1 LTPDD
6 EAHLAAE
13 LAADTEMLQAIG
25 RRDVAAFQAFHRKF
39 NGLLY
44 VTIHRVLNDHQDT
57 EDIMQEVLVQI
68 WQKAH
73 LYEPAKGKP
82 LTWVTTM
89 ARNRAIDRIR
99 AKQRR
104 SRLNDEFE
112 LETKPLQPEFVED
125 TSDLVTTHENDKVVQ
140 SAVLELTPDQR
151 EAIQLAYFSGLT
163 QSEIGQLA
171 HLGLGQAG
179 ALWAEVDHPRRRRL
193 GGPGLGDARSEG
205 IDQHDHARP
214 AAKRAVVNAPIAAF
228 GEIARVPSVQRQL
241 ATLRRAPDHAERRAL
256 GDEFGEQADDIDAHG
271 AARNTVRVVAGG

>member
-1 LTPDD
+1 MTYAPKRRRAPARVVTPEN
-6 EAHLAAE
+6 EAELAAE

-25 RRDVAAFQAFHRKF
+25 RRDVAAFQSFHRKF

-44 VTIHRVLNDHQDT
+44 ATIYRVLNDHQDT
-57 EDIMQEVLVQI
+57 EDIMQEVLVQV

-73 LYEPAKGKP
+73 LYEPSKGKP

-112 LETKPLQPEFVED
+112 QETKPLQPEFDED

-151 EAIQLAYFSGLT
+151 EAIQLAYFGGLT
-163 QSEIGQLA
+163 QSEIAERLKEP
-171 HLGLGQAG
+171 LGTVKARI
-179 ALWAEVDHPRRRRL
+179 RR
-193 GGPGLGDARSEG
+193 G
-205 IDQHDHARP
+205 
-214 AAKRAVVNAPIAAF
+214 
-228 GEIARVPSVQRQL
+228 VQRLEQVVK
-241 ATLRRAPDHAERRAL
+241 RRM
-256 GDEFGEQADDIDAHG
+256 
-271 AARNTVRVVAGG
+271 